1 MNKLVKDIIYK
12 PYGSFIMLNIIVYIP
27 GVLFSSKA
35 QLNGSMV
42 SKSNC
47 ASDVWEN

>member
-1 MNKLVKDIIYK
+1 MNRLVKDIIYK
-12 PYGSFIMLNIIVYIP
+12 PYGSFIMLKIIVYIP
-27 GVLFSSKA
+27 GVVFSSKA

-47 ASDVWEN
+47 ASDIWED